1 MSSKAHAAKICT
13 DQIFIVGLICRV
25 SLQFQR
31 YLCFSFREILHFSR
45 DMA

>member
-13 DQIFIVGLICRV
+13 DQIFISRV
-25 SLQFQR
+25 ALQFQR
-31 YLCFSFREILHFSR
+31 YLYFSFREILHFSR